1 MLNRCALYGNNGLG
15 GTVRTKQVAGCG
27 TFVVS
32 QKSSNRDLGKGGKR
46 KKPWVIADS
55 GLHFGKDGGL
65 LLSRIALQYHRRKRA

>member
-32 QKSSNRDLGKGGKR
+32 QKSSNRDLGKGENEKA
-46 KKPWVIADS
+46 PS
-55 GLHFGKDGGL
+55 HC
-65 LLSRIALQYHRRKRA
+65 